1 MSKENYFNV
10 FDFGDSKIRFSVFDF
25 KFSEKYSETKL
36 VSNENKSVNKFSE
49 IKNIIKRA
57 ENKISSHIEDVILAL
72 DNSETLTIEISLY
85 KNLDFKSQTIKIYNS
100 ILLELKQLV
109 ELNYSN
115 FEIIHIVIDNCI
127 IDNKIYYELPQNIL
141 DTNNIKIDFK
151 IICFPKNLILNLK
164 ENFNKNNLNIKKI
177 FCTSYIKSLSYLRK
191 LNLKNVSFLEIG
203 YRRTSLISY
212 EENKLKFI
220 QSIPIG
226 GFHITNDISKVFNFS
241 IDVAEKIKK
250 SFNKKE
256 TEFSYST
263 KEEKNYMTTS
273 EILNKK
279 ISLDLLKKVILYRVQ
294 EIIDIAFEKSNIVKH
309 DNNFKNA
316 DVFLIGDGSLL
327 FDNNSFYLNDKFEF
341 NSINFFG
348 ETDTQIC
355 NSVLIHYLNNYEIP
369 KINKRK
375 RGLFERFFNYFSK

>member
-85 KNLDFKSQTIKIYNS
+85 KNLDFKLQTIKIYNS

-177 FCTSYIKSLSYLRK
+177 FCTSYIKTLSYLRK
-191 LNLKNVSFLEIG
+191 LSLKNVSFLEIG
-203 YRRTSLISY
+203 YRRTSLILY
-212 EENKLKFI
+212 EENRLKFI

-294 EIIDIAFEKSNIVKH
+294 EIIDLTFEKSNIVKH
-309 DNNFKNA
+309 DNNFKNS

-341 NSINFFG
+341 NSINFFS

-375 RGLFERFFNYFSK
+375 QGLFERFFNYFSK

>member
-100 ILLELKQLV
+100 ILLELKQIV

-115 FEIIHIVIDNCI
+115 FEILHIVIDNCI

-191 LNLKNVSFLEIG
+191 LSLKNVSFLEIG

-241 IDVAEKIKK
+241 IDLAEKIKK

>member
-100 ILLELKQLV
+100 ILLELKQIV

-115 FEIIHIVIDNCI
+115 FEILHIVIDNCI

-241 IDVAEKIKK
+241 IDLAEKIKK

>member
-191 LNLKNVSFLEIG
+191 LSLKNVSFLEIG

-241 IDVAEKIKK
+241 IDVSEKIKK

-294 EIIDIAFEKSNIVKH
+294 EIIDLAFKKSNIH
-309 DNNFKNA
+309 LYEKNLKKS
-316 DVFLIGDGSLL
+316 DLFFIGEGSLIL
-327 FDNNSFYLNDKFEF
+327 NNNSFYLNDKFEF
-341 NSINFFG
+341 NTLSFYN
-348 ETDTQIC
+348 ETDNQIC
-355 NSVLIHYLNNYEIP
+355 NSGLVYFMNNYEIP
-369 KINKRK
+369 KRTLKK
-375 RGLFERFFNYFSK
+375 QGFFEKFFNYFGK

>member
-36 VSNENKSVNKFSE
+36 VSNENQSLNKFNE

-141 DTNNIKIDFK
+141 DKNNIKIDFK

-177 FCTSYIKSLSYLRK
+177 FCTSYIKTLSYLRK
-191 LNLKNVSFLEIG
+191 LSLKNVSFLEIG
-203 YRRTSLISY
+203 YRRTSLILY
-212 EENKLKFI
+212 EENRLKFI

-294 EIIDIAFEKSNIVKH
+294 EIIDLAFKKSNIH
-309 DNNFKNA
+309 LYEKNLKKS
-316 DVFLIGDGSLL
+316 DLFFIGEGSLIL
-327 FDNNSFYLNDKFEF
+327 NNNSFYLNDKFEF
-341 NSINFFG
+341 NTLSFYN
-348 ETDTQIC
+348 ETDNQIC
-355 NSVLIHYLNNYEIP
+355 NSGLVYFMNNYEIP
-369 KINKRK
+369 KRTLKK
-375 RGLFERFFNYFSK
+375 QGFFEKFFNYFGK

>member
-241 IDVAEKIKK
+241 IDESEKIKK

-256 TEFSYST
+256 TEFSYLN
-263 KEEKNYMTTS
+263 KEDKNYMTTS
-273 EILNKK
+273 QILNKK

-309 DNNFKNA
+309 DNNFKSA

-375 RGLFERFFNYFSK
+375 QGLFERFFNYFSK

>member
-191 LNLKNVSFLEIG
+191 LSLKNVSFLEIG

-241 IDVAEKIKK
+241 IDVSEKIKK

>member
-151 IICFPKNLILNLK
+151 IICFPKNLIINLK

-191 LNLKNVSFLEIG
+191 LSLKNVSFLEIG

-241 IDVAEKIKK
+241 IDVSEKIKK